1 MITRDRSPGANVLCG
16 QADDPFLKAHRVSS
30 PGSFGIT
37 SWSSLQ
43 QIASQ
48 LEPSSIRAKKFQLCC
63 DSGLLIWIAS
73 RYMRLQQES

>member
-16 QADDPFLKAHRVSS
+16 QTDDPFLTAHRVSS
-30 PGSFGIT
+30 PRSFGIR
-37 SWSSLQ
+37 SSLQ

-48 LEPSSIRAKKFQLCC
+48 LEPSSVRAKKFQLCC

-73 RYMRLQQES
+73 RYMRL